1 MTTAT
6 LPVYTKKDF
15 QTDQEIRWC
24 PGCGDYAILAA
35 VQAVFAELGVPREK
49 FVFISGIGCSS
60 RFPYY
65 MNTFGFHTIH
75 GRAPAIATGV
85 KLVRPDLDVWVA
97 TGDGDSLSIGGN
109 HTIHMLRRNVGLK
122 VLMFNNKIYGLTKGQ
137 YSPTSELGKKAKST
151 PFGSVDRPFSPLSL
165 ALGSEATFIA
175 RSVDVF
181 QQHLKETLR
190 KAAAH
195 QGSAYIE
202 ILQNCN
208 IFNDGAWET
217 ITEKE
222 ARSEQVVQLE
232 HGKPLIFGKNRDKGI
247 RLVGLDLEVVAVG
260 NGITEKDLLVHDEHN
275 PNPVYAFAL
284 SRMDSMPGFPT
295 PIGVLRALQGV
306 PRYEDLIQQQ
316 IRDVIAKKGK
326 GDLAKLLRA
335 GDTWELKA

>member
-247 RLVGLDLEVVAVG
+247 RLVGLDLEVVALG

-316 IRDVIAKKGK
+316 FHDVIAKKGK